1 MGSFG
6 ISWLQEDV
14 SGGQGDD
21 LLPGWAS
28 WKEEEE
34 EEGCQR
40 GEGPGYTRPCRRPGQ
55 SPCLEEEL
63 GEPGASSCSSYSP
76 STSPLW
82 GRAHGRKDRR
92 GSSHHPHLQ
101 SSGRGTHLDPGE
113 LKVLELGLGLAE
125 ILSWPLMLEYR
136 RGREPNRGFSSR
148 IVSWVHNSPYRKRG
162 P

>member
-1 MGSFG
+1 MGSFV

-14 SGGQGDD
+14 SCGQGDD

-55 SPCLEEEL
+55 SPCLEGEL

-82 GRAHGRKDRR
+82 GRAHGREGRR
-92 GSSHHPHLQ
+92 GA
-101 SSGRGTHLDPGE
+101 RE
-113 LKVLELGLGLAE
+113 E
-125 ILSWPLMLEYR
+125 
-136 RGREPNRGFSSR
+136 RGRVTLVPAGGQGSLPVWRGS
-148 IVSWVHNSPYRKRG
+148 
-162 P
+162 